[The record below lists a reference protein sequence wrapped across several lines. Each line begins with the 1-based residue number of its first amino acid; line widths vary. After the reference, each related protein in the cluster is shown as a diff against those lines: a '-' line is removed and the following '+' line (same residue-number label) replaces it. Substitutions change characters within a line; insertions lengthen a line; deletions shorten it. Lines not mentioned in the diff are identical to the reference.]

1 MKVILMIIVIYLFI
15 AFLMFLIVSIKF
27 KKSILKYID
36 RKMEKALLSYKD
48 YFDKGNTWVSKQKKD
63 HLFLFSSDNV
73 RLHAIFI
80 KNKNSNKFMI
90 LSHGYRST
98 CIRDIYPSCEN
109 YYKLGYNLV
118 IIDQR
123 TSLKSDGNYIT
134 LGYYEHKDLSDWVDY
149 IKLRFKDSKII
160 LGGVSMGATSSLLC
174 ASINKNVDAVV
185 ADCAFK
191 NGYYEVAH
199 VMKKFFFLPSFLFVG
214 LINLYCK
221 IFAKFDLRDVDVI
234 KACKNIKVPVLL
246 IHGKCDDFIPYQDS
260 EEIYD
265 NLKCKKEIHLF
276 DKAQH
281 GMSFLVESDRYL
293 SILKEF
299 LKKVK

>member
-1 MKVILMIIVIYLFI
+1 MVCDCFYSTAERIF
-15 AFLMFLIVSIKF
+15 
-27 KKSILKYID
+27 
-36 RKMEKALLSYKD
+36 
-48 YFDKGNTWVSKQKKD
+48 QP
-63 HLFLFSSDNV
+63 FSS
-73 RLHAIFI
+73 R
-80 KNKNSNKFMI
+80 
-90 LSHGYRST
+90 
-98 CIRDIYPSCEN
+98 
-109 YYKLGYNLV
+109 
-118 IIDQR
+118 
-123 TSLKSDGNYIT
+123 
-134 LGYYEHKDLSDWVDY
+134 
-149 IKLRFKDSKII
+149 RFSAFSAEQPRISVTIPII
-160 LGGVSMGATSSLLC
+160 LLR
-174 ASINKNVDAVV
+174 
-185 ADCAFK
+185 
-191 NGYYEVAH
+191 
-199 VMKKFFFLPSFLFVG
+199 SFLFVG